1 MNSDTLFFF
10 SWGEPKKAKFLVFI
24 TKGFQFTI

>member
-10 SWGEPKKAKFLVFI
+10 MNIGISNWHNWNFDL
-24 TKGFQFTI
+24 T